1 MQPAD
6 RIADLKPY
14 YFAQVGRQIQQMRSQ
29 GLDVVRM
36 DIGAPDMPPPE
47 FVIKAMIAAAQRPDR
62 HSYQPYGGTPAYRR
76 AWAAYYQRRFG
87 VQLDPQTQVVGL
99 IGSKEGIFHLTQAL
113 INPGDVVLVP
123 DPGYSAYA
131 PAARIAGGHVVYMP
145 LRAENGFL
153 PDLDAIPHDIRR
165 RAKILWLNY
174 PNNPTGATITYEA
187 LERAVAF
194 AREHHILLAY
204 DAAYVDVV
212 LDPDAPPPPSVLQV
226 PGALEVAVEF
236 NSLSKRANMAGWR
249 LGVAVGHAEALR
261 YLFLYKSQVDSSHFG
276 PLMDAAEV
284 ALNDPRMDAW
294 IAARNAVYRKR
305 RDRILTLLTELG
317 LTAYPAQAGMY
328 IWAKLPP
335 GVESLAFT
343 QALLQHHH
351 ISWAPGR
358 IFGPHGEGYVRIS
371 LGVPDDALDRA
382 LARLRAAHTLPGLPA
397 REV

>member
-29 GLDVVRM
+29 GIDVVRM
-36 DIGAPDMPPPE
+36 DIGAPDLPPPD
-47 FVIKAMIAAAQRPDR
+47 FVIQAMVESARRPDR
-62 HSYQPYGGTPAYRR
+62 HTYQPYGGTPGYRR
-76 AWAAYYQRRFG
+76 AWAQYYQRRFG
-87 VQLDPQTQVVGL
+87 ASFDPQTQVVGL

-131 PAARIAGGHVVYMP
+131 PSARIAGGQVYYMP
-145 LRAENGFL
+145 LRAEHGYF
-153 PDLDAIPHDIRR
+153 PDLDAIPPDIRR
-165 RAKILWLNY
+165 RAKLMWLNY
-174 PNNPTGATITYEA
+174 PNNPTGATITREH

-194 AREHHILLAY
+194 AREHRILLAH

-212 LDPDAPPPPSVLQV
+212 LDPDAESPPSVFQI
-226 PGALEVAVEF
+226 PGAVEVAVEF

-249 LGVAVGHAEALR
+249 LGVAVGNATALR

-276 PLMDAAEV
+276 PLMDAAEI
-284 ALNDPRMDAW
+284 ALNDPRMAGW
-294 IAARNAVYRKR
+294 ISTRNAIYRSR
-305 RDRILTLLTELG
+305 RDRILALLNELG
-317 LTAYPAQAGMY
+317 LKAARPRAGMY
-328 IWAKLPP
+328 IWAQLPP

-351 ISWAPGR
+351 VSWAPGR

-382 LARLRAAHTLPGLPA
+382 LARLRAAQTLPGLA
-397 REV
+397 